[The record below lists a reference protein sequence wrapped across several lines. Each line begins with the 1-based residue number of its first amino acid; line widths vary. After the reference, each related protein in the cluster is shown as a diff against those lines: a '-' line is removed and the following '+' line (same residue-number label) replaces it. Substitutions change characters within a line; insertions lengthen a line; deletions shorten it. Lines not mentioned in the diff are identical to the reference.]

1 MLRANKTQTSPQKV
15 ELAGQTRSGDR
26 QQNPYAE
33 RFNSTMR
40 DELLNGEEF
49 DTVLETRVLMDGWN
63 AEYNT
68 VRPHRGLGMLS
79 PAVCDMG

>member
-1 MLRANKTQTSPQKV
+1 
-15 ELAGQTRSGDR
+15 
-26 QQNPYAE
+26 
-33 RFNSTMR
+33 MR